1 MVRLL
6 PKEEKFYDLFNQ
18 AAQNINEGARLL
30 NEMLK
35 TFQNLEE
42 YARKIKHLED
52 EGDRITHDII
62 RRLNQT
68 FVTPFDRE
76 DIYSLTET
84 LDDVLDFIEAA
95 ANWIVTLKIPQPPH
109 EALQISEII
118 YASTQEIEKGISNLH
133 NLQNVC
139 KHCVEINRLENDAD
153 TLLRQGLASLFENDS
168 DPIRIIKLKDFLE
181 DLESATDRCEDVAD
195 VLEAIAVKNL

>member
-18 AAQNINEGARLL
+18 AAKNINESARLL
-30 NEMLK
+30 SDMLK
-35 TFQNLEE
+35 NFENLEE

-52 EGDRITHDII
+52 EGDRITHNIM
-62 RRLNQT
+62 RRINQT

-76 DIYSLTET
+76 DIYDLTET
-84 LDDVLDFIEAA
+84 LDDVLDFIEET
-95 ANWIVTLKIPQPPH
+95 ANSVVTLKIPRPSH
-109 EALQISEII
+109 EAVQMSEII
-118 YASTQEIEKGISNLH
+118 YAATQEIEKGISNLH
-133 NLQNVC
+133 NLQNVS

-153 TLLRQGLASLFENDS
+153 TLLRQAMASLFENDS

-181 DLESATDRCEDVAD
+181 NLESATDRCEDVAD